1 MRIYRLNVGTNDTS
15 LPPALTPKQTKRLG
29 ATNGKQC
36 CQKCAPFKF
45 NLRTYGSWFIEN
57 VLDLPL
63 PSSVDRSNAGA
74 TPQEVNTIV
83 TTQLVTVIKV
93 AISGE
98 GVARNVQIYI
108 SLIKDWSS
116 STCSCCLQLN
126 DCFADFAQRCRI
138 PQTRPT
144 CISLIFWLGWV
155 GKSAGAYLQVMKISY
170 FSKRHQM

>member
-1 MRIYRLNVGTNDTS
+1 
-15 LPPALTPKQTKRLG
+15 
-29 ATNGKQC
+29 
-36 CQKCAPFKF
+36 
-45 NLRTYGSWFIEN
+45 

-108 SLIKDWSS
+108 SLIKD
-116 STCSCCLQLN
+116 
-126 DCFADFAQRCRI
+126 
-138 PQTRPT
+138 
-144 CISLIFWLGWV
+144 
-155 GKSAGAYLQVMKISY
+155 
-170 FSKRHQM
+170 